1 MRIDLKKTS
10 KPIKYSDAIDYL
22 EKRVINLNNGSS
34 NELIWML
41 EHPQTYTG
49 GTSYKK
55 TEILDKSIRVIET
68 SRGGKITCHGPG
80 QLICYFVIDLKK
92 RNRDIRKFINNIENS
107 IIESLFSF
115 GIKSKSD
122 RKNIGIWTDI
132 DGNKKKVGAIGIKV
146 KKWIAFHG
154 FSLNIE
160 NDLKMYKKIIP
171 CGIKNCG
178 ITNLIEIKKQNYKDL
193 PNVLFDKLTN
203 YLKT

>member
-107 IIESLFSF
+107 IIDSLFSF

-132 DGNKKKVGAIGIKV
+132 DGNKKKIGAIGIKV

>member
-1 MRIDLKKTS
+1 MIIDLKKTS

-132 DGNKKKVGAIGIKV
+132 DGNKKKIGAIGIKV

>member
-1 MRIDLKKTS
+1 
-10 KPIKYSDAIDYL
+10 
-22 EKRVINLNNGSS
+22 
-34 NELIWML
+34 ML